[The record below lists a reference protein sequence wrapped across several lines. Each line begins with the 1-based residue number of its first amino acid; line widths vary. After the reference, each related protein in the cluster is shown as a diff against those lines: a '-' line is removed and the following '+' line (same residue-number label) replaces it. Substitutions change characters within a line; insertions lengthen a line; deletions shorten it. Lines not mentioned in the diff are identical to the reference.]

1 MSKANWISINF
12 QKTSRIRT
20 SRTAQPM
27 KSKEIPYIN
36 REISWLSFNERV
48 LQEAADKTT
57 PLIERLKFLGIFS
70 NNRDEFYRVRVAT
83 VRRLSKLG
91 RKAITVYGEDPKEL
105 LTRLQRRVIEQ
116 QNRFEN
122 IYQELQ
128 KELAESNV
136 FIINEKQLTIAQ
148 QNFVREYF
156 SEEVISTLFPVMIDD
171 NKPFPYMKDKAS
183 YLYLRLESILQK
195 QKNKFAL
202 IEIPSRSVSRFVVLP
217 SNGNKHYIILLD
229 DVIRFNTD
237 QIFDVFGFR
246 TVEAYN
252 IKLTRD
258 AELDMDNDVSKSMIE
273 KISKSVKARKQGQP
287 VRFVYDVS
295 MPNDMLKYIMK
306 KLGMAKKDNAIPG
319 GRYHNFKDFM
329 NFPTLGAKTLVYN
342 HPPALQHK
350 YLMGNPFTT
359 LHAIKQRD
367 VLLHYPYHT
376 YNHII
381 NLLREASIDPKVES
395 IKITLY
401 RLADSSKI
409 ANALINAVKNGK
421 KVSVLVELQARFD
434 EENNIY
440 WANKLQEE
448 GARVIY
454 GVPGLKVHSKLI
466 LITAKES
473 GKTVNYA
480 HIGTGNFN
488 EKTARVYTDFSLL
501 TSNKHIADD
510 LVKVFDFYEN
520 NFKVFQFKHLLVAP
534 FFMRRELLQ
543 LINKEIL
550 NAKAKKTA
558 SILLKMNSLVD
569 KEMIEKLYEASQA
582 GVEITLII
590 RGACSLV
597 TELESWSDN
606 IKAYSIVDKYLEH
619 TRVFIFHNNGQE
631 KIYISS
637 ADWMSRNLDSR
648 SEVAV
653 PIYDEEVRK
662 QIKDIINIQLSGNT
676 KVRILDKK
684 QENQYKKAKPGDKKV
699 RVQDE
704 VYNYLMK
711 DNGKHLK
718 QVKQQ
723 KVIYNN

>member
-1 MSKANWISINF
+1 
-12 QKTSRIRT
+12 
-20 SRTAQPM
+20 M
-27 KSKEIPYIN
+27 KKKETPYIN

-57 PLIERLKFLGIFS
+57 PLVERLKFLGIFS

-91 RKAITVYGEDPKEL
+91 RKAISVYGEDPKEL

-122 IYQELQ
+122 IYQELT
-128 KELAESNV
+128 KELAEANV
-136 FIINEKQLTIAQ
+136 FIINERELSPAQ
-148 QNFVREYF
+148 EKYAREYF
-156 SEEVISTLFPVMIDD
+156 SEEVVSTLFPVMIDD

-183 YLYLRLESILQK
+183 YLYLKLESILTK

-202 IEIPSRSVSRFVVLP
+202 IEIPSKITPRFVVLP
-217 SNGNKHYIILLD
+217 KQGNKHYIILLD
-229 DVIRFNTD
+229 DVIRNNTD
-237 QIFDVFGFR
+237 QIFDVFGYR

-258 AELDMDNDVSKSMIE
+258 AELEIDNDVSKSMIE

-287 VRFVYDVS
+287 VRFVYDAA

-319 GRYHNFKDFM
+319 GRYHNFKDFI
-329 NFPTLGAKTLVYN
+329 NFPNPGDKTLVYN

-350 YLMGNPFTT
+350 YLINNPFTT
-359 LHAIKQRD
+359 LKVVKQRD
-367 VLLHYPYHT
+367 ILLHYPYHT
-376 YNHII
+376 YNHLIH
-381 NLLREASIDPKVES
+381 LLREASIDPTVES

-401 RLADSSKI
+401 RVADSSKI

-466 LITAKES
+466 LITTKES
-473 GKTVNYA
+473 GKIVNYA

-501 TSNKHIADD
+501 TANKHISDD
-510 LVKVFDFYEN
+510 IAKVFDFYEN

-534 FFMRRELLQ
+534 FFMRRELVQ
-543 LINKEIL
+543 LINKEIQF
-550 NAKAKKTA
+550 AKNKKHAAIT
-558 SILLKMNSLVD
+558 LKLNSLVD
-569 KEMIEKLYEASQA
+569 KEMIEKLYEASKA
-582 GVEITLII
+582 GVQITLIV

-597 TELESWSDN
+597 TELEGWSDN

-619 TRVFIFHNNGQE
+619 TRVFIFNNNGQE
-631 KIYISS
+631 KIYLSS

-653 PIYDEEVRK
+653 PIYSEEIRQ

-676 KVRILDKK
+676 KVRIIDRK
-684 QENQYKKAKPGDKKV
+684 QENHYKPQKPGEKKV
-699 RVQDE
+699 RAQDA
-704 VYNYLMK
+704 VYDYLKK
-711 DNGKHLK
+711 DNEKFLALR
-718 QVKQQ
+718 QQ
-723 KVIYNN
+723 KIILNN